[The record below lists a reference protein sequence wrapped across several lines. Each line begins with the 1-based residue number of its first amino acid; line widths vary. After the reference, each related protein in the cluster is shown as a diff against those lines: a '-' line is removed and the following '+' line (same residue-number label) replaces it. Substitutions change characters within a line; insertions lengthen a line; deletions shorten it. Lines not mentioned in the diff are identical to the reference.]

1 MEELCTMRKIDKL
14 SRFTLPKEYTK
25 ILGIKENDYL
35 DIILSEDKIILK
47 KHNLS
52 VDYEG
57 LLRLFL
63 TLKQGESYENYF
75 ISKENI
81 EEFEKLVMEFTEKIV
96 RKEDVVWKMK

>member
-14 SRFTLPKEYTK
+14 CRFTLPKEYTK

-63 TLKQGESYENYF
+63 TLKQGKSYENYF

-96 RKEDVVWKMK
+96 RKGNVV